1 MELMEEEEEEPGVL
15 FPLSSSTSSSLQHRG
30 VRLSPSA
37 SPPSANGSYKIL
49 GSAAPSLQPHSFQ
62 YFSVPSKA
70 IKSGSQ
76 TTTTFSTA
84 SSYSS
89 SSEASTPTFSSLYD
103 PPLQTAPSNHQHS
116 LSSHP
121 SPSQQRKIQPTVRR
135 QQQQSPQPRAT
146 AAPAQRGS
154 QPPQPR
160 QQPEK
165 NHRGRSRTARS
176 LWQFMLDM
184 LQDHET
190 NPSIVSWVDR
200 DSMEFRI
207 NDSKQLASLWGIEK
221 ENSTMDYDKLSRAI
235 RSHYKKNVFQPVSSK
250 KLIYKF
256 GDSVGDSVRSAIR
269 DELTHG
275 ERGS

>member
-1 MELMEEEEEEPGVL
+1 
-15 FPLSSSTSSSLQHRG
+15 
-30 VRLSPSA
+30 
-37 SPPSANGSYKIL
+37 
-49 GSAAPSLQPHSFQ
+49 
-62 YFSVPSKA
+62 
-70 IKSGSQ
+70 
-76 TTTTFSTA
+76 
-84 SSYSS
+84 
-89 SSEASTPTFSSLYD
+89 
-103 PPLQTAPSNHQHS
+103 
-116 LSSHP
+116 
-121 SPSQQRKIQPTVRR
+121 
-135 QQQQSPQPRAT
+135 
-146 AAPAQRGS
+146 
-154 QPPQPR
+154 
-160 QQPEK
+160 
-165 NHRGRSRTARS
+165 
-176 LWQFMLDM
+176 MLDM